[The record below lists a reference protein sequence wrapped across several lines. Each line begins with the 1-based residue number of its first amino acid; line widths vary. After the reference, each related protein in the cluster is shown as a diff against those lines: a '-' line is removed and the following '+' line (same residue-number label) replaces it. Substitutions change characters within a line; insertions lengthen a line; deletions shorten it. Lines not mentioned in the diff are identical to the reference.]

1 MLITVLQLSQ
11 KREKKL
17 PRTRNCIP
25 PCHVGGKQVLLK
37 QTNNWLYSQG
47 RHWGGE
53 GALEKPRDADEEK
66 SLAQKVTWVS
76 TLVSLPQ
83 FCIQELAVFSQGSS
97 ISFNY

>member
-11 KREKKL
+11 KREKQTSKNKKL
-17 PRTRNCIP
+17 HPP
-25 PCHVGGKQVLLK
+25 PCHVGGEQVLLK

-47 RHWGGE
+47 RHWGEE
-53 GALEKPRDADEEK
+53 GALEKPREADEEK

-83 FCIQELAVFSQGSS
+83 FCIQELAVFS
-97 ISFNY
+97 